1 MSSDLTIT
9 DKQDGFTPNQV
20 AALQQMGVNGA
31 SDGDLAV
38 FFHQVQR
45 TGLDPFAR
53 QIYMVGRKEWA
64 GRDESG
70 KSTYR
75 IKQNI
80 QVGIDG
86 FRLIARRAAE
96 RSHETFGEPSTQ
108 WCGGDGV
115 WRDVWLDTVNPPLAA
130 KVVVQRGSGTFTGV
144 ATLHEYMGTKKVQ
157 DPGNQWHFEPNKMWK
172 EKPAIMLAKC
182 AEALALRKAFPQDL
196 SGLYTSNE
204 MQDDAQE
211 TQPVQHEQPVQ
222 AVVMSTKGQQDRIAG
237 LMRQGG
243 VRTTA
248 QAQTAFK
255 ALTGKDLSLPDQ
267 LTHDDAAMLL
277 DAPDMVVSRT
287 REALQG
293 KTDGLQ
299 AEAGGAR

>member
-20 AALQQMGVNGA
+20 AALEQMGVKNA
-31 SDGDLAV
+31 SKGDLAV

-53 QIYMVGRKEWA
+53 QIYMIGRKEWS
-64 GRDESG
+64 RDESG
-70 KSTYR
+70 NGGYR
-75 IKQNI
+75 IRQNI

-130 KVVVQRGSGTFTGV
+130 KVEVQRGSGTFTGV

-157 DPGNQWHFEPNKMWK
+157 GPDNQWHSEPNKMWK

-196 SGLYTSNE
+196 SGLYTTDE
-204 MQDDAQE
+204 MQDEGQE
-211 TQPVQHEQPVQ
+211 PQQEQPVQ
-222 AVVMSTKGQQDRIAG
+222 AVVMSTKEQQDRIAD
-237 LMRQGG
+237 LMRQAG
-243 VRTTA
+243 VHNTA
-248 QAQTAFK
+248 QAQVAFK

-293 KTDGLQ
+293 KAGGPGV
-299 AEAGGAR
+299 EAGGAR

>member
-53 QIYMVGRKEWA
+53 QIYMIGRNQKTPNGWET
-64 GRDESG
+64 
-70 KSTYR
+70 KYT
-75 IKQNI
+75 I
-80 QVGIDG
+80 QTGIDG

-108 WCGGDGV
+108 WCGSDGV

-144 ATLHEYMGTKKVQ
+144 ATVHEYMGTKKVH

-222 AVVMSTKGQQDRIAG
+222 AVVMSTKDQQDRIAD
-237 LMRQGG
+237 LMRQAG
-243 VRTTA
+243 VHTTP
-248 QAQTAFK
+248 QARTAFK

-277 DAPDMVVSRT
+277 DAPDLVVSRT

-293 KTDGLQ
+293 KTDGLE

>member
-9 DKQDGFTPNQV
+9 DKQDAFTPNQV
-20 AALQQMGVNGA
+20 AALQQMGVEHA
-31 SDGDLAV
+31 RQGDLAV

-53 QIYMVGRKEWA
+53 QIYMIGRNQKTATGWET
-64 GRDESG
+64 
-70 KSTYR
+70 KYT
-75 IKQNI
+75 I
-80 QVGIDG
+80 QTGIDG

-96 RSHETFGEPSTQ
+96 RSHETFGEPETL
-108 WCGGDGV
+108 WCGEDGV
-115 WRDVWLDTVNPPLAA
+115 WRDVWLSSEPPKGA
-130 KVVVQRGSGTFTGV
+130 KVVVQRGRGSFTAV
-144 ATLHEYMGTKKVQ
+144 ATLSEYAGRKK
-157 DPGNQWHFEPNKMWK
+157 DGSLTSMWAS
-172 EKPAIMLAKC
+172 KPALMLAKC

-196 SGLYTSNE
+196 SGLYTTDE

-211 TQPVQHEQPVQ
+211 TQPARQEQPVQ
-222 AVVMSTKGQQDRIAG
+222 AVVMSTKDQQDRIAG
-237 LMRQGG
+237 LMRQAG

-248 QAQTAFK
+248 QARTAFK

-267 LTHDDAAMLL
+267 LTHDDASMLL

-293 KTDGLQ
+293 KAGGPD